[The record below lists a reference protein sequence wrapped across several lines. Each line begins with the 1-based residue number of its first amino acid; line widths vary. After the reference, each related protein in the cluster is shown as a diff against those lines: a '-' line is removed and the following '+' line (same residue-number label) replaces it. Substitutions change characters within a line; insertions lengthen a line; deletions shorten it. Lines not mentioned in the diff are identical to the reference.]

1 MNKEK
6 PIIFSTPMVQAIL
19 NTKPGV
25 WPAEAIDP
33 AKPFKSM
40 TRRVM
45 KPQPINNNGEK
56 ILSMRSLESR
66 YAVGDILWVRE
77 TWNIH
82 PLTKPDNLSELGYCS
97 ACTACKNINGEYI
110 YKASFPPSYPC
121 TQWKPSIFMPRKVAR
136 LFLKVKSVRI
146 EKLQKITPED
156 CVNEGA
162 VKKPHY
168 MTYGGESY
176 LAIHGRYK
184 TEFAK
189 LWDSIN
195 AKRGYSWESD
205 PWVYVIEF
213 IRLPDGGKK

>member
-1 MNKEK
+1 MKEK
-6 PIIFSTPMVQAIL
+6 PIIFKPEMVKAIL
-19 NTKPGV
+19 QGV
-25 WPAEAIDP
+25 
-33 AKPFKSM
+33 KTQ
-40 TRRVM
+40 TRRISRGYENIMERQTDLYSIGV
-45 KPQPINNNGEK
+45 PEGTEIQPIEDAFMDK
-56 ILSMRSLESR
+56 CP
-66 YAVGDILWVRE
+66 YKVGDILWVRE
-77 TWNIH
+77 TWNEMACH
-82 PLTKPDNLSELGYCS
+82 KPECKSKCPLGKNCPGYTYKSQHFGPDI
-97 ACTACKNINGEYI
+97 K
-110 YKASFPPSYPC
+110 
-121 TQWKPSIFMPRKVAR
+121 WKPSIFMPRKAAH
-136 LFLKVKSVRI
+136 LFLEVKSVRI